1 MATGLWDSSYQ
12 DLLELVD
19 LPPLDCRRLET
30 RLCLLYKIIYELC
43 YLDQET
49 FTVST

>member
-19 LPPLDCRRLET
+19 LPTLEYRKLET
-30 RLCLLYKIIYELC
+30 RLSLLY
-43 YLDQET
+43 D
-49 FTVST
+49 